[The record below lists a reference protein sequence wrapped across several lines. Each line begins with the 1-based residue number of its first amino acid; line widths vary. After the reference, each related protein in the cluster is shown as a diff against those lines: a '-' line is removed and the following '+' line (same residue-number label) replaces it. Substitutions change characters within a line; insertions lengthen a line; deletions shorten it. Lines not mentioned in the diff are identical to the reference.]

1 MLFLNR
7 NNYYFKEGSFMH
19 NWTIIGGGIQA
30 LTIALKL
37 IQTGLPTSK
46 LTIIDPHTNLCAQFD
61 ERTNRLNMP
70 FLRSP
75 CVHHIHPDPF
85 HLKQFAKQ
93 YQYMQAT
100 LGKYQRPQ
108 RDMFIDH
115 IHTLI
120 HRYHLHNQ
128 HIIGSVSHIKQHAY
142 PTRQWILTLDN
153 NHTITTDNL
162 VIAMGSHHNV
172 NVPEIFQHQPNVQH
186 IFEDTEPLFHKCN
199 HVVGSGVSAAHL
211 VHKLLHY
218 YQKKHVHLWL
228 NKAVEV
234 HDFDADP
241 GWLGPKN
248 MTMLEGIT
256 DSVEK
261 LTLIESERHKGS
273 MPQELYLHLKKYQQ
287 HGRLTIHQSP
297 ITTLQHNQIYTE
309 NQRFNYEYI
318 LLATGFKNSIL
329 QQPIIKSLILE
340 HAAPMTSCGYPQLS
354 DTLEWLPQLFVTG
367 GLADLK
373 LGPFARN
380 IAGGR
385 EAAKRIAQAYLNQN
399 VISQ

>member
-7 NNYYFKEGSFMH
+7 NHYYLKEGNFMH
-19 NWTIIGGGIQA
+19 TWTIIGGGIQA

-37 IQTGLPTSK
+37 IHAGLPTSK
-46 LTIIDPHTNLCAQFD
+46 LTLIDPHSNLCAQFD
-61 ERTNRLNMP
+61 ERTKRINMP

-75 CVHHIHPDPF
+75 CVHHVHPDPF
-85 HLKQFAKQ
+85 HLKQFAKT

-115 IHTLI
+115 VHTLI
-120 HRYHLHNQ
+120 HRYQLHNQ
-128 HIIGSVSHIKQHAY
+128 HVIGSVTHIKQHTH
-142 PTRQWILTLDN
+142 PQQQWVLTLN
-153 NHTITTDNL
+153 NKRSITTDNL
-162 VIAMGSHHNV
+162 VIAMGSHHDL
-172 NVPEIFQHQPNVQH
+172 NVPEIFHQQQNVQH
-186 IFEDTEPLFHKCN
+186 IFDNTALQFHNCN

-218 YQKKHVHLWL
+218 YQKHVHLWL
-228 NKAVEV
+228 NKTIAV

-241 GWLGPKN
+241 AWLGPKN
-248 MTMLEGIT
+248 MTKLT
-256 DSVEK
+256 AFADSAEK
-261 LTLIESERHKGS
+261 LSFIEDERHKGS

-287 HGRLTIHQSP
+287 QGRLTIHQTP
-297 ITTLQHNQIYTE
+297 ITTIRNKQIHTIDEQY
-309 NQRFNYEYI
+309 NYDHI

-340 HAAPMTSCGYPQLS
+340 HAAPMTNCGYPQLT
-354 DTLEWLPQLFVTG
+354 DTLEWLPQLFVSG

-385 EAAKRIAQAYLNQN
+385 EAAKRIAQAFLNQN
-399 VISQ
+399 IISQ